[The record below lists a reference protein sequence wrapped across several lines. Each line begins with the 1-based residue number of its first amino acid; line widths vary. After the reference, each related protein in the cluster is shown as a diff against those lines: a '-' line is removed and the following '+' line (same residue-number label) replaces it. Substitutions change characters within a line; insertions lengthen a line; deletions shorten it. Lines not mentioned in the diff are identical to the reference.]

1 MQVNYTQYTFCT
13 IPFILN
19 VQQPSRG
26 QIIMAEVSFLDN
38 QVCFAMYSATNAMIR
53 QYRPLLQEYD
63 LTYPQFIVL
72 LALYEQDN
80 VMLSEIGQKTFFDSG
95 TLTPIIKKL
104 EEKQFLK
111 RVAVKEDER
120 MKKVILLE
128 KALTAKDEI
137 TLIPFKLACSLGM
150 DPNDLVAI
158 HNLCHRFL
166 KGLEQSK
173 LESLEN

>member
-1 MQVNYTQYTFCT
+1 
-13 IPFILN
+13 
-19 VQQPSRG
+19 
-26 QIIMAEVSFLDN
+26 MAEVSFLDN

-128 KALTAKDEI
+128 KALVSKDEI
-137 TLIPFKLACSLGM
+137 IAIPFKLACALGM
-150 DPNDLVAI
+150 QQNDLLAI
-158 HNLCHRFL
+158 HNLCHSFL

-173 LESLEN
+173 LESMES

>member
-1 MQVNYTQYTFCT
+1 
-13 IPFILN
+13 
-19 VQQPSRG
+19 
-26 QIIMAEVSFLDN
+26 MADTPLLEN
-38 QVCFAMYSATNAMIR
+38 RVCFAMYSATNAMVR
-53 QYRPLLQEYD
+53 QYRPRLQVYD

-80 VMLSEIGQKTFFDSG
+80 VMLTEIGQKTFFDSG

-128 KALTAKDEI
+128 KALSAKEEI
-137 TLIPFKLACSLGM
+137 TLIPFKLACSLGIQ
-150 DPNDLVAI
+150 PNDLVVI

-166 KGLEQSK
+166 KGLEDSK
-173 LESLEN
+173 LESLGE

>member
-1 MQVNYTQYTFCT
+1 
-13 IPFILN
+13 
-19 VQQPSRG
+19 
-26 QIIMAEVSFLDN
+26 MAEVSFLDN

-104 EEKQFLK
+104 EEKHFLK

-120 MKKVILLE
+120 VKKVILLE
-128 KALTAKDEI
+128 KALTSKNEI
-137 TLIPFKLACSLGM
+137 TLIPFKLACSLSI

>member
-1 MQVNYTQYTFCT
+1 
-13 IPFILN
+13 
-19 VQQPSRG
+19 
-26 QIIMAEVSFLDN
+26 MAEVSFLDN

-128 KALTAKDEI
+128 KALASKDEI

-150 DPNDLVAI
+150 NPNDLVAI

>member
-1 MQVNYTQYTFCT
+1 
-13 IPFILN
+13 
-19 VQQPSRG
+19 
-26 QIIMAEVSFLDN
+26 MAEVSFLDN

-128 KALTAKDEI
+128 KALVSKHAITA
-137 TLIPFKLACSLGM
+137 IPFKLACALGM
-150 DPNDLVAI
+150 EQNDLLAI

-173 LESLEN
+173 LESLDN

>member
-1 MQVNYTQYTFCT
+1 VQVNYAQYTFYA

-80 VMLSEIGQKTFFDSG
+80 VMLSEIGQKN
-95 TLTPIIKKL
+95 
-104 EEKQFLK
+104 
-111 RVAVKEDER
+111 A
-120 MKKVILLE
+120 
-128 KALTAKDEI
+128 I
-137 TLIPFKLACSLGM
+137 TSKTQPPAFTIFCLGEGG
-150 DPNDLVAI
+150 
-158 HNLCHRFL
+158 F
-166 KGLEQSK
+166 S
-173 LESLEN
+173 